1 MDRRIVRSQ
10 KLIQEA
16 FLALLTEKEFDE
28 ITVKDVTERADISR
42 KTFYLHYVDKYDLL
56 DVIINKLIEELDQIC
71 EQKKEKGMIEG
82 TVIWFRYFENN
93 KAFFAALFHSDST
106 VSFRKLLLNF
116 MEEQLRK
123 KMASM
128 GEGQA
133 DEIVVHFLGMAVLG
147 VMESYVLDRIEG
159 TTEEIAKKVGNLMER
174 TIALEYS

>member
-1 MDRRIVRSQ
+1 MR
-10 KLIQEA
+10 
-16 FLALLTEKEFDE
+16 F
-28 ITVKDVTERADISR
+28 
-42 KTFYLHYVDKYDLL
+42 
-56 DVIINKLIEELDQIC
+56 
-71 EQKKEKGMIEG
+71 
-82 TVIWFRYFENN
+82 
-93 KAFFAALFHSDST
+93 
-106 VSFRKLLLNF
+106 SFRKLLLNF